1 MKKQSIRLKLQS
13 YDHRLLDK
21 AVKQIVLTAKRTGAQ
36 LMGPVPLPNKRRCFT
51 VLRSPHIDKKSRE
64 QFELTTHKR
73 VLDIIDPSDKTMDSL
88 MKLNI
93 SSGVD
98 VEIGVRG
105 KAA

>member
-1 MKKQSIRLKLQS
+1 MNKQCIRLTLQA

-21 AVKQIVLTAKRTGAQ
+21 AVKQIVGAAKRTGAK

-73 VLDIIDPSDKTMDSL
+73 VLDIIAPSEQTMKKL
-88 MKLNI
+88 MELNI

-98 VEIGVRG
+98 VEI
-105 KAA
+105 K

>member
-51 VLRSPHIDKKSRE
+51 VLRSPHIDKESRE

-73 VLDIIDPSDKTMDSL
+73 ILDIISPSDKTMDSL

-98 VEIGVRG
+98 VEI
-105 KAA
+105 K

>member
-13 YDHRLLDK
+13 HDHRLLDK
-21 AVKQIVLTAKRTGAQ
+21 AVKQIVLAAKRTGAQ
-36 LMGPVPLPNKRRCFT
+36 VMGPVPLPNKRRCFT

-64 QFELTTHKR
+64 QFELKTHKR
-73 VLDIIDPSDKTMDSL
+73 ILGIISPSDKTMDSL

-98 VEIGVRG
+98 VEI
-105 KAA
+105 K

>member
-1 MKKQSIRLKLQS
+1 MKKQKIRLTLRS

-21 AVKQIVLTAKRTGAQ
+21 AVKQIVLTAKRTGSQ
-36 LMGPVPLPNKRRCFT
+36 LMGPVPLPNKQRCFT
-51 VLRSPHIDKKSRE
+51 VLRSPHVDKKSRE

-73 VLDIIDPSDKTMDSL
+73 ILDIISPSDKTMEAL

-98 VEIGVRG
+98 VEI
-105 KAA
+105 K

>member
-1 MKKQSIRLKLQS
+1 MKKQRIRLKLKS

-36 LMGPVPLPNKRRCFT
+36 LMGPVPLPNQKRCFT
-51 VLRSPHIDKKSRE
+51 VLRSPHVDKKSRE

-73 VLDIIDPSDKTMDSL
+73 VLDIVSPSDKTMDAL

-98 VEIGVRG
+98 VEIR
-105 KAA
+105 

>member
-1 MKKQSIRLKLQS
+1 MKKQKIRLTLRS

-21 AVKQIVLTAKRTGAQ
+21 AVKQIVLTAKRTGSQ

-51 VLRSPHIDKKSRE
+51 VLRSPHVDKKSRE
-64 QFELTTHKR
+64 QFELTTHR
-73 VLDIIDPSDKTMDSL
+73 RILDIVSPSDKTMDAL

-98 VEIGVRG
+98 VEI
-105 KAA
+105 K